1 MIPRH
6 VAFIMDGNGRWAKE
20 RGLPRNR
27 GHRAGTD
34 NLKRIIK
41 YARAKEIEYLTFYAF
56 STENFS
62 RPLEEVQFL
71 FSLISEYFQREIQEM
86 IDEGMRVVFL
96 GDLTLFPL
104 SVRKVLK
111 KTQEL
116 TAEGKSIQ
124 VNIALGYG
132 ARAEILSAVNALLK
146 EGVAKADEELFSS
159 KLYTA
164 GMPDPDLIIRTSGE
178 LRLSNFLL
186 YQSAYSELYFT
197 DLFWPDFDT
206 GAFEKALEEY
216 GSRSRRYGGIE
227 EK

>member
-6 VAFIMDGNGRWAKE
+6 VAFIMDGNGRWAQE
-20 RGLPRNR
+20 LGLPRNQ

-41 YARAKEIEYLTFYAF
+41 YARTKGIEVLTFYAF

-62 RPLEEVQFL
+62 RPLSEVTFL

-86 IDEGMRVVFL
+86 IEEGMQVHFL
-96 GDLTLFPL
+96 GDLSLFPRP
-104 SVRKVLK
+104 VRMVLE
-111 KTQEL
+111 KTQQL
-116 TAEGKSIQ
+116 TEKGDAIR

-146 EGVAKADEELFSS
+146 EGVEKVDEEQFAS

-164 GMPDPDLIIRTSGE
+164 GVPDPDLIIRTSGE
-178 LRLSNFLL
+178 QRLSNFLL

-197 DLFWPDFDT
+197 DRYWPDFDT
-206 GAFEKALEEY
+206 EAFEEALTEY

>member
-1 MIPRH
+1 VIPRH

-146 EGVAKADEELFSS
+146 E
-159 KLYTA
+159 
-164 GMPDPDLIIRTSGE
+164 
-178 LRLSNFLL
+178 
-186 YQSAYSELYFT
+186 
-197 DLFWPDFDT
+197 
-206 GAFEKALEEY
+206 
-216 GSRSRRYGGIE
+216 
-227 EK
+227 